1 MVDVNVN
8 VNYKPSVMTETKL
21 SAVSKWSIREF
32 AALFD
37 ITPRAI
43 RFYEDKG
50 LISPSREGGSRV
62 FGAIDYLRFERILR
76 AKRLGFTLDDIK
88 EVLEVTD
95 GDVSDRAEL
104 LRRQGNF
111 RRVIK
116 GLARRRQDID
126 VLTAEMSEICDLL
139 DRHLAET
146 DPQSHGLAFAAD
158 YDAVFRRYL
167 IDGFEPD
174 TAHAPETA
182 CAQDTGHANPPD
194 S

>member
-1 MVDVNVN
+1 MAKQQTLKSD
-8 VNYKPSVMTETKL
+8 
-21 SAVSKWSIREF
+21 AKWSTREF

-37 ITPRAI
+37 VTPRAV

-50 LISPSREGGSRV
+50 LITPARQGGSRV
-62 FGAIDYLRFERILR
+62 FSAIDYLRFERILR

-95 GDVSDRAEL
+95 GEVSERAEL
-104 LRRQGNF
+104 IRRQGNF
-111 RRVIK
+111 KRVIK
-116 GLARRRQDID
+116 SLSRRRQDID
-126 VLTAEMSEICDLL
+126 VLTEEMSEICDLL
-139 DRHLAET
+139 DTHLAQI

-167 IDGFEPD
+167 VDDFEPD
-174 TAHAPETA
+174 TAHVPDKAPASTP
-182 CAQDTGHANPPD
+182 NSSPN